1 VRRVGLLD
9 RVRGWGSRFGG
20 SPKRRFARH
29 AMAIARRT
37 PGVLRATYDPDRFA
51 ISLHR
56 AEGGKPSWLY
66 LANVFRETDGQP
78 WDRRRERLAQLVRV
92 MTAVPSDD
100 GWDTVRPRLRPV
112 LRPQTFGQGG
122 PPGMQPP
129 ISRPAL
135 PFLHELV
142 VVDQP
147 EAMAYV
153 TPTRLPDWGVSA
165 DEIFAAAR
173 ANLAGIA
180 ARSLERP
187 WPGDQTMITMIDDGD
202 GYFTSLPLAPGWL
215 AEVGERMGG
224 PVLAFAP
231 DNHTLLLCPLPD
243 DVDPVYEMIEK
254 HYEDAIRNLSPVGYR
269 AGTDGRVHPYEP
281 PPGHPHE
288 TAARRAEAVLAANEY
303 GAQTEWLAKEYAQ
316 AGIDVHV
323 GRLLAMVPP
332 GGPAETIAT
341 WVDGMESLLPAA
353 RIVTFVRDGEVA
365 MRVPWRTVAEHVPLT
380 PEPLLAPPRYRVG
393 GWPAEPVMEALREH
407 RID

>member
-9 RVRGWGSRFGG
+9 RLKGLG
-20 SPKRRFARH
+20 SPKRRFARQ
-29 AMAIARRT
+29 ALAIARHS
-37 PGVLRATYDPDRFA
+37 PGVRRATYDPNRFA
-51 ISLHR
+51 ISLDR

-66 LANVFRETDGQP
+66 LSNVFRETADQP
-78 WDRRRERLAQLVRV
+78 RDHRRERIAQLVRI
-92 MTAVPSDD
+92 MTATPSDD
-100 GWDTVRPRLRPV
+100 GWEAVRPRLRPV

-153 TPTRLPDWGVSA
+153 TPSRLSDWDVTA

-173 ANLAGIA
+173 SNLAGLA
-180 ARSLERP
+180 ARSLDRP
-187 WPGDQTMITMIDDGD
+187 WSRDHTMITMIDDGD
-202 GYFTSLPLAPGWL
+202 GYLTSLPLAPGWL
-215 AEVGERMGG
+215 AEVSERMGG

-231 DNHTLLLCPLPD
+231 DNHTLVLCPLPD
-243 DVDPVYEMIEK
+243 DAAPVYEMIEK
-254 HYEDAIRNLSPVGYR
+254 HYEEAIRNLSPVGYR
-269 AGTDGRVHPYEP
+269 AGTDGRIYAYEP
-281 PPGHPHE
+281 PAGHPHE
-288 TAARRAEAVLAANEY
+288 APARRAEAILAANEY

-332 GGPAETIAT
+332 TGPAETVTT
-341 WVDGMESLLPAA
+341 WADGIESLLPAA
-353 RIVTFVRDGEVA
+353 RIVTFVRGGEVE
-365 MRVPWRTVAEHVPLT
+365 MRVPWRTVAEHVTLT
-380 PEPLLAPPRYRVG
+380 PEPLLAPARYRVD
-393 GWPAEPVMEALREH
+393 GWPAEAVMDALRAH
-407 RID
+407 RL